1 MHEAPLSPPSGQNQ
15 VWQPAT
21 VRTILTNQGYAG
33 HVRYNYRQPGVPKYR
48 KKDEAQLRS
57 LTTGRRYRPD
67 TEWVWSAAP
76 AIITPEVFAKAQ
88 LPWRRN
94 AEVARQMYQPSSRR
108 YVLRRLV
115 KCGECG
121 LGMGCSRDGSV
132 SQKRYEYLYY
142 YCKGH
147 SPLTCGRVDKCP
159 SRRVRADRLDSV
171 VWDTLGQLLRT
182 PALIPPL
189 HQAWAQAKQQ
199 HISALA
205 AQQAQLLQR
214 RQRLE
219 RQSQRLLDAYQAE
232 IISLDA

>member
-1 MHEAPLSPPSGQNQ
+1 MHAAHLPTPSGQNQ

-21 VRTILTNQGYAG
+21 VRNLLTNQVSAG
-33 HVRYNYRQPGVPKYR
+33 HARDNYRQPSVPKYH
-48 KKDEAQLRS
+48 KKDEAQRRS

-67 TEWVWSAAP
+67 TEWVWSEAP
-76 AIITPEVFAKAQ
+76 ALIAPEVFAKAP

-94 AEVARQMYQPSSRR
+94 AEVARKMSQPSSRR
-108 YVLRRLV
+108 SLLRRRV

-121 LGMGCSRDGSV
+121 LGMGWSRDVSV

-142 YCKGH
+142 HCKGH

-159 SRRVRADRLDSV
+159 SRRVRADRLDPV
-171 VWDTLGQLLRT
+171 VWDTLCPWLRT
-182 PALIPPL
+182 PALMPHL
-189 HQAWAQAKQQ
+189 HQAWAQVKQQ
-199 HISALA
+199 NISALA